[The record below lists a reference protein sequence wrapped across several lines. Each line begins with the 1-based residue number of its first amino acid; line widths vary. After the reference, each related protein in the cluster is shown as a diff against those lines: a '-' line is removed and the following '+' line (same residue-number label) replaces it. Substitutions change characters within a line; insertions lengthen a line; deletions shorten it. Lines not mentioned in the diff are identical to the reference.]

1 MSDLTLVAEA
11 RTEFGKGAARRIR
24 RADRI
29 PAVLYGHGTD
39 PLHVSLPGHAT
50 FLALK
55 VPNAVLTIKLDG
67 DEQLALVKDVQRDPV
82 RQVIEHVDLLLV
94 RKGEK
99 VQVDVALSIVGEPAP
114 GTMHLVE
121 ANTIAIEAEATNLPE
136 SIEFDITG
144 LEAGTIVH
152 ARDLV
157 LPAGVEL
164 LLDADADL
172 INISDATVR
181 MEEETDAGEAAEA
194 PAEGGGAE
202 GAEDSE

>member
-1 MSDLTLVAEA
+1 MSDLTLSAEA
-11 RTEFGKGAARRIR
+11 RDEFGKGAARRLR
-24 RADRI
+24 RAGRI

-39 PLHVSLPGHAT
+39 PQHVSLPGHDT

-55 VPNAVLTIKLDG
+55 VSNAVLTIKTDK
-67 DEQLALVKDVQRDPV
+67 DDVLALVKDVQRDPV
-82 RQVIEHVDLLLV
+82 RQVIEHVDLLIV

-99 VQVDVALSIVGEPAP
+99 VQVDVALSIIGEPVA

-136 SIEFDITG
+136 SLEFDITG

-152 ARDLV
+152 ARDLI

-164 LLDADADL
+164 ILDPDADL
-172 INISDATVR
+172 INIVDANVR
-181 MEEETDAGEAAEA
+181 AEEETDTADAGAVATGDAAEA
-194 PAEGGGAE
+194 AS
-202 GAEDSE
+202 DSE